1 MDRCCGT
8 PFRWFL
14 PTFGPNQGKES
25 GTSLGFP
32 STVSSKPEDFEL
44 RSKGKLSIVCF
55 RYVPRELAEN
65 EEALD
70 ALNKGIMER
79 MQAEGTAFVTNTTL
93 AGRFVLRACILHY
106 GTTERD
112 IDAMLQAVRG
122 IARQV
127 INP

>member
-1 MDRCCGT
+1 M
-8 PFRWFL
+8 
-14 PTFGPNQGKES
+14 
-25 GTSLGFP
+25 
-32 STVSSKPEDFEL
+32 
-44 RSKGKLSIVCF
+44 
-55 RYVPRELAEN
+55 PRELAEN

-112 IDAMLQAVRG
+112 IDAMLQAVRD

-127 INP
+127 IYP

>member
-1 MDRCCGT
+1 M
-8 PFRWFL
+8 
-14 PTFGPNQGKES
+14 
-25 GTSLGFP
+25 
-32 STVSSKPEDFEL
+32 
-44 RSKGKLSIVCF
+44 KGKLSIVCF
-55 RYVPRELAEN
+55 RYLPRELARN
-65 EEALD
+65 EVALD

-112 IDAMLQAVRG
+112 IDAMLQAVRD